1 MTRESA
7 EGSQRD
13 GVGTPGTHLPGGAI
27 PKGCPHEELLGAP
40 RFTLLPSPAPRPY
53 RRSSPV
59 ASRPQ
64 GKHRNHSA
72 GPSASLT
79 AQPRGVY
86 LLPSNPGWAG
96 TRGGAEGEHVTA
108 HPEHLVEVSRVR
120 RKMNQ
125 VRQTAMV
132 VNVWGISAKVLVQI
146 SKNALGEILRTCTLL

>member
-108 HPEHLVEVSRVR
+108 HPAASCGGLQSQEENEPSEANSH
-120 RKMNQ
+120 
-125 VRQTAMV
+125 
-132 VNVWGISAKVLVQI
+132 G
-146 SKNALGEILRTCTLL
+146 SKRLGDLCQGACPNLQKCVG